1 VLVLVDKL
9 VLEKQVVV
17 VNQVVD
23 KLDQQPHKQLL
34 HLY

>member
-23 KLDQQPHKQLL
+23 KLDQQPHKRLL